1 MDKLKLIFKENWG
14 RILISYTLFTLQ
26 SISLIVY
33 PKVLGEFI
41 DHLVV
46 KDYSYVKYLILTFL
60 CLMVFNY
67 ISRIYDTR
75 VFSSIYRKFA
85 STETNKQFDNNVE
98 STKINGRL
106 TLMSSIVSFFER
118 DMITILNLLYG
129 VIGSLY
135 FISLV
140 DTSMFIYLGISGI
153 ATIGV
158 TYYFTPKI
166 KMITKESNDL
176 TEHQSEIVNTRKIS
190 LVNNLLRKKQKLSI
204 KSSNLDANFSFLIQL
219 IAYGTVTL
227 LITYYVLTNDV
238 TIGGVFST
246 YRYLFDFCISVSYIP
261 ALIPSLINIKDVIKR
276 LDLDN

>member
-1 MDKLKLIFKENWG
+1 MDRLKLIFKENWG
-14 RILISYTLFTLQ
+14 KILISYLLFTLQ
-26 SISLIVY
+26 SISIVIY

-46 KDYSYVKYLILTFL
+46 KDYSYVKYLLLTFL
-60 CLMVFNY
+60 GLMVFNY
-67 ISRIYDTR
+67 ISRVYDTK
-75 VFSSIYRKFA
+75 VFSRIYRRFA
-85 STETNKQFDNNVE
+85 SIETSKQFDNNIE

-129 VIGSLY
+129 LIGSLY

-140 DTSMFIYLGISGI
+140 DTSMLIYLGISGV

-166 KMITKESNDL
+166 KVITRESNDL
-176 TEHQSEIVNTRKIS
+176 AEHQSDIVNTRKIS
-190 LVNNLLRKKQKLSI
+190 LVNNLLRSRQKLSI
-204 KSSNLDANFSFLIQL
+204 KASNLDAKFFFLVQF
-219 IAYGTVTL
+219 IAYGTVTS
-227 LITYYVLTNDV
+227 LITYYVLTNNV

-261 ALIPSLINIKDVIKR
+261 SLIPSLINIRDVIKR
-276 LDLDN
+276 LESDN

>member
-1 MDKLKLIFKENWG
+1 MSKLKLIFKENWG
-14 RILISYTLFTLQ
+14 KILISYLLFTLQ
-26 SISLIVY
+26 SLSIIIY

-41 DHLVV
+41 DHLVL
-46 KDYSYVKYLILTFL
+46 KDYSYVKYMLLTFL

-67 ISRIYDTR
+67 ISRIYDTK
-75 VFSSIYRKFA
+75 VFSRIYRRFA
-85 STETNKQFDNNVE
+85 SVETNKQFDNNVE

-106 TLMSSIVSFFER
+106 SLMSSIISFFER
-118 DMITILNLLYG
+118 DIIMFLNLLYG

-140 DTSMFIYLGISGI
+140 DTSMFIYLAISGL
-153 ATIGV
+153 ATILV

-176 TEHQSEIVNTRKIS
+176 TEKQSDIVNTRKIS
-190 LVNNLLRKKQKLSI
+190 LVNNLLRTKQKLAI
-204 KSSNLDANFSFLIQL
+204 KSSNLDANFFFLIQL

-227 LITYYVLTNDV
+227 LITYYVLTNSV

-246 YRYLFDFCISVSYIP
+246 YRYLFDFCIAVSYIP
-261 ALIPSLINIKDVIKR
+261 SLIPSLINIKDVIKR
-276 LDLDN
+276 LDSDN

>member
-1 MDKLKLIFKENWG
+1 
-14 RILISYTLFTLQ
+14 
-26 SISLIVY
+26 
-33 PKVLGEFI
+33 
-41 DHLVV
+41 
-46 KDYSYVKYLILTFL
+46 
-60 CLMVFNY
+60 
-67 ISRIYDTR
+67 
-75 VFSSIYRKFA
+75 
-85 STETNKQFDNNVE
+85 
-98 STKINGRL
+98 
-106 TLMSSIVSFFER
+106 
-118 DMITILNLLYG
+118 
-129 VIGSLY
+129 
-135 FISLV
+135 
-140 DTSMFIYLGISGI
+140 MFIYLGISGI

>member
-14 RILISYTLFTLQ
+14 RILISYSLFTLQ